1 MLLEHTGGSVAEYA
15 AVHAAG
21 GSIQPALEQQERRGL
36 AEDFVRDKSALK
48 TTRILRQPVQKGTDA
63 GSRRRIKPSAA
74 HESTGEAV
82 PQGGD
87 GPFSIGQSERLLFEG
102 PTAAG
107 GMNSHCTTMPG
118 QPLTAAV
125 TAAMGAAPGTC
136 SSVPA
141 KNRLSP

>member
-1 MLLEHTGGSVAEYA
+1 MGDAAPASVRNAVLLEHTGGSVAEYA

-87 GPFSIGQSERLLFEG
+87 GPFSIGQSERLLF
-102 PTAAG
+102 
-107 GMNSHCTTMPG
+107 
-118 QPLTAAV
+118 
-125 TAAMGAAPGTC
+125 
-136 SSVPA
+136 
-141 KNRLSP
+141 

>member
-1 MLLEHTGGSVAEYA
+1 MGGGGGVDIPDPVFHWADAIPPPVDDMGDAAPASVRNAVLLEHTGGSVAEYA

-74 HESTGEAV
+74 HESTGEAC
-82 PQGGD
+82 
-87 GPFSIGQSERLLFEG
+87 LLY
-102 PTAAG
+102 T
-107 GMNSHCTTMPG
+107 
-118 QPLTAAV
+118 
-125 TAAMGAAPGTC
+125 
-136 SSVPA
+136 
-141 KNRLSP
+141 SPSPRD